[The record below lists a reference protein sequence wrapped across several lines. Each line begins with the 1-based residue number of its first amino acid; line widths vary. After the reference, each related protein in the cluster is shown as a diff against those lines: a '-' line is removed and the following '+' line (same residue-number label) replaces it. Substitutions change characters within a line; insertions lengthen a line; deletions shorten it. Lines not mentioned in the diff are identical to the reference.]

1 MTVERTVHVIDDD
14 PAVRHSLDRL
24 LSAAGFRVSCYA
36 AVASFLAVAPRL
48 HPGCVLLD
56 LRMPD
61 MDGLQLQ
68 SRLLDLEIALPVIVM
83 TGQGD
88 VKSAVAAMK
97 LGAVDFIEKP
107 YSDHVLILA
116 IEAALARA
124 GRPAR
129 SQEAEQAAHRIEQ
142 LSPRERQ
149 VLDALVAGHSNKI
162 IAFELGL
169 SVRTVEVHRARMLA
183 RLGVRQFADAIRL
196 AVLARM
202 APLPTRTTRSSPDQ

>member
-1 MTVERTVHVIDDD
+1 MAAERTVHVIDDD
-14 PAVRHSLDRL
+14 EAVRRSLDRL
-24 LSAAGFRVSCYA
+24 LTAAGFRVACYA
-36 AVASFLAVAPRL
+36 AVADFLAVAARL
-48 HPGCVLLD
+48 RPGCVLLD

-68 SRLLDLEIALPVIVM
+68 SRLLELEIPLPVVVM

-88 VKSAVAAMK
+88 VPSAVSAMK

-107 YSDHVLILA
+107 YSDHVLIVA
-116 IEAALARA
+116 VEAALARA
-124 GRPAR
+124 GRPSR
-129 SQEAEQAAHRIEQ
+129 SREAEQAAERIAQ

-149 VLDALVAGHSNKI
+149 VLDALVAGHSNKV
-162 IAFELGL
+162 IAFDLGL
-169 SVRTVEVHRARMLA
+169 SVRTVEVHRARMLT

-202 APLPTRTTRSSPDQ
+202 AASRLTRSYHDQ